1 MQQSNSTQQQQQQQ
15 QQSNNT
21 PSGLQAT
28 TQVLGSFFGGLG
40 RMFASAVKTTIEAE
54 KVAIEAESKRNL
66 NEHNKMVIP
75 DATIPPWEDLGPN
88 VSPEVRDRVKMLVT
102 ELSKTKTTF
111 IPAQPVDDNKFVFNF
126 DSAVGSARASL
137 EKDKA
142 LDEMRNVL
150 VPRHVSENEFWK
162 NWFWNVH
169 LIKVSCGIDW
179 PTPGVALP
187 LLSPEEREK
196 LQKQY
201 SVDASDVALEVEM
214 QAALQGMEEEP
225 AKNENDT
232 NAEDVDVDGKSE
244 KVETKNEDGNKNDDD
259 DDDDD
264 DGLDVDL
271 DDDGNITV
279 SVNNSGENDSNWD
292 NEIEVDI

>member
-1 MQQSNSTQQQQQQQ
+1 
-15 QQSNNT
+15 
-21 PSGLQAT
+21 
-28 TQVLGSFFGGLG
+28 
-40 RMFASAVKTTIEAE
+40 MFASAVKTTIESE
-54 KVAIEAESKRNL
+54 RVAIEAESKKNL
-66 NEHNKMVIP
+66 SEHNKMAIP

-88 VSPEVRDRVKMLVT
+88 VNPETRDRVKMLVG

-111 IPAQPVDDNKFVFNF
+111 IPAQPIDNSKFVFNF
-126 DSAVGSARASL
+126 DSAAGSARASL
-137 EKDKA
+137 ENDKA
-142 LDEMRNVL
+142 LDEMRSVL

-169 LIKVSCGIDW
+169 LIKVSCGIEW

-214 QAALQGMEEEP
+214 QAALQGMEAEP
-225 AKNENDT
+225 EKSG
-232 NAEDVDVDGKSE
+232 EDEKDEDDDGKDE
-244 KVETKNEDGNKNDDD
+244 KVEVKKEEVKSENGNAGNENEDEDDD
-259 DDDDD
+259 DDEDA
-264 DGLDVDL
+264 LDVDL